1 MERSTSPLAYNG
13 DNEKG
18 GTIVES
24 AVTLPVLF
32 LILFG
37 ILMFGR
43 AFNVYQTITDAA
55 REGARYAGQPCS
67 AAGNALD
74 CSGQTATCTYGTLP
88 STTQV
93 QACVQKYLDASHIRG
108 STIAVTTPTYTVNGS
123 DLVYTGVQVTVPFE
137 MRYLPFT
144 FNITTQSEMR
154 SETN

>member
-1 MERSTSPLAYNG
+1 MVRSASALACNG
-13 DNEKG
+13 DDEKG

-32 LILFG
+32 LMLFG

-43 AFNVYQTITDAA
+43 AYNVYQTITDAA

-67 AAGNALD
+67 ADGNALD
-74 CSGQTATCTYGTLP
+74 CSGQSFVCTYGTLP

-93 QACVQKYLDASHIRG
+93 QGCVQRYLDASHIKG
-108 STIAVTTPTYTVNGS
+108 STVTVTAPTYTVNGS
-123 DLVYTGVQVTVPFE
+123 PLVYTAVQVTVPFQ
-137 MRYLPFT
+137 MLYLPFN
-144 FNITTQSEMR
+144 FNITTHSEMR